1 MTKSIKI
8 TKATSM
14 ELSTTPVLSDLELLK
29 QELSGL
35 AKISESNYI
44 VDNCKIDGFT
54 NTVQNE
60 TKIDALI
67 MMNGSVSAKERVYNE
82 SMIDLGIQTAPVF
95 SVNGHSAKSI
105 KETIKLRIA
114 IIEHADRKR
123 ELEELVKEAES
134 FMTKADQ
141 YALFQAKL
149 ASKLKK

>member
-1 MTKSIKI
+1 MTKLNKIK
-8 TKATSM
+8 TTTSM

-95 SVNGHSAKSI
+95 SVNGHSVKSI

>member
-1 MTKSIKI
+1 MTKLTKI

-60 TKIDALI
+60 TKIDARRHPELH
-67 MMNGSVSAKERVYNE
+67 VCWKEVLMR
-82 SMIDLGIQTAPVF
+82 
-95 SVNGHSAKSI
+95 
-105 KETIKLRIA
+105 
-114 IIEHADRKR
+114 
-123 ELEELVKEAES
+123 LVVWMKNI
-134 FMTKADQ
+134 
-141 YALFQAKL
+141 
-149 ASKLKK
+149 